1 MFPLLFNEPWLQIF
15 SISFP
20 QEIEKVLSKRSN
32 AVIIKTMKNKR
43 TIIKELKSALVA
55 DFGED
60 IKEVILFGSRSTGKA
75 HKDSDYDVLI
85 IVNKDYDWRHEDRI
99 ISVVYDLELKY
110 DIFIDMKVISLK
122 ELHHTIKGI
131 HPLYR
136 DAMREGIY
144 A

>member
-1 MFPLLFNEPWLQIF
+1 
-15 SISFP
+15 
-20 QEIEKVLSKRSN
+20 
-32 AVIIKTMKNKR
+32 MKNKR

-85 IVNKDYDWRHEDRI
+85 IMNKDYDWRLEDKI
-99 ISVVYDLELKY
+99 ISVVYELELKY
-110 DIFIDMKVISLK
+110 DIFIDMKVISLN
-122 ELHHTIKGI
+122 ELHKTIKGY

-136 DAMREGIY
+136 EAMHEGIY